1 VSKCWEQEKTNWREI
16 ALFQPKLALSRCT
29 GLSGGAPDS
38 VRCAR
43 LAQAN
48 LLLREEIDGVRL

>member
-1 VSKCWEQEKTNWREI
+1 VSKCWRQEKTNWREI
-16 ALFQPKLALSRCT
+16 ALFQPKLALSGCT
-29 GLSGGAPDS
+29 GQSGGAPDS

-48 LLLREEIDGVRL
+48 LPLSGIK

>member
-1 VSKCWEQEKTNWREI
+1 MERDCLVSANP
-16 ALFQPKLALSRCT
+16 AMSGCT
-29 GLSGGAPDS
+29 GLSGGGPDS

-48 LLLREEIDGVRL
+48 LALSGIN

>member
-1 VSKCWEQEKTNWREI
+1 VSKCWKQVKTKWREI
-16 ALFQPKLALSRCT
+16 ALVQPKPALSGCT

-48 LLLREEIDGVRL
+48 LALSGIN